1 MKKFSNITGQKVG
14 EEPKVEIKQLN
25 EEELF
30 KSKLMS
36 LMDQILSIRTYGPV
50 DRYQRAGLIKV
61 AGKEMLVEAILDLL
75 SEKSVKDQTKVLE
88 GLKSELRDWEVIDA
102 KIESLNK
109 EKTLLSNRNK
119 FKSLLESY
127 TDNDLLLKVVENDVD
142 KIKKEKTLT
151 DYIQLTTESKLDS
164 KTKIELVN
172 IYSNRLNQLRDSE

>member
-1 MKKFSNITGQKVG
+1 
-14 EEPKVEIKQLN
+14 
-25 EEELF
+25 
-30 KSKLMS
+30 
-36 LMDQILSIRTYGPV
+36 MDQILSIRTYGPV